1 MSLKNKVFFIFLL
14 ILIIFFF
21 IMFIANP
28 FVIIKYGE
36 AVVIENRIIGTIR
49 KITRPGFHFLIPFM
63 EVYQK
68 YNLKVQSYTMV
79 GSKDDVDKAKD
90 DALEVLTSDGQP
102 AWLDI
107 SLLYKY
113 NPDLLIDF
121 HKNFNEK
128 TFVETILRPILRST
142 IRNIISKYSSI
153 ELYSSNPEDIAK
165 TLGKN
170 VNEFNKTFIGRI
182 GIQTEILETLKK
194 ELSQKYIIVD
204 DFKIRNVKFSESYQ
218 KAIEEK
224 QIAQQ
229 QVEKAERDKQRIIIE
244 AEAYRESVLIKAKA
258 DSEAIALVG
267 EMLRKYPNYIT
278 YSYVQKIAD
287 DIKIIITNEKA
298 ILNLS
303 QFLTE

>member
-1 MSLKNKVFFIFLL
+1 MSIKNNVIITFIIILTILIFIFL
-14 ILIIFFF
+14 F
-21 IMFIANP
+21 ANP

-36 AVVIENRIIGTIR
+36 AVVVENRIFGTIR
-49 KITRPGFHFLIPFM
+49 KIIKPGFHFLIPFL

-68 YNLKVQSYTMV
+68 YNLKVQSYTIV
-79 GSKDDVDKAKD
+79 TP
-90 DALEVLTSDGQP
+90 DAIEVLTSDGQP

-107 SLLYKY
+107 TLLYKY
-113 NPDLLIDF
+113 DPEKLIDF

-128 TFVETILRPILRST
+128 TFIENILKPILRST

-165 TLGKN
+165 TLGKKL
-170 VNEFNKTFIGRI
+170 EDLNKKYTGRI
-182 GIQTEILETLKK
+182 GIQTEIFETITK
-194 ELSQKYIIVD
+194 ELSEKFLIID

-244 AEAYRESVLIKAKA
+244 SEAYKESVLIKAKA
-258 DSEAIALVG
+258 DAESISLVG
-267 EMLRKYPNYIT
+267 EMLKKYPNYIT

-287 DIKIIITNEKA
+287 DVKIIITNEKA

>member
-1 MSLKNKVFFIFLL
+1 MSLKNNIILTIIIILFIF
-14 ILIIFFF
+14 IF
-21 IMFIANP
+21 IMFVANP

-36 AVVIENRIIGTIR
+36 AVVVENRIIGTIR
-49 KITRPGFHFLIPFM
+49 KITKPGFHFLVPFM

-79 GSKDDVDKAKD
+79 AIKDEVDKSKD

-107 SLLYKY
+107 SVLYRYDPEK
-113 NPDLLIDF
+113 LIDF
-121 HKNFNEK
+121 HKSFNEK
-128 TFVETILRPILRST
+128 TFVENILRPILRSS

-165 TLGKN
+165 TLGKPL
-170 VNEFNKTFIGRI
+170 NELTKQYIGRI
-182 GIQTEILETLKK
+182 GIQNEIFETLKK
-194 ELSQKYIIVD
+194 ELADKYIILD
-204 DFKIRNVKFSESYQ
+204 DFKIRNVKFSEMYQ

-229 QVEKAERDKQRIIIE
+229 QVEKAEREKQRIIIE
-244 AEAYRESVLIKAKA
+244 SEAYRESVLIKAKA
-258 DSEAIALVG
+258 DSEAIALIG
-267 EMLRKYPNYIT
+267 EMLRRYPNYIT